1 MISNYF
7 EFFRNLKTSEKTLLI
22 FWLLGPMIFML
33 GRFLSDLWLTI
44 IVIVFI
50 FYSLIKKNFF
60 WISFPWTKSLFIL
73 IFLFLITAFFS
84 NDPYFCLS
92 ETFAW
97 LRFPLFL
104 LAIQVFFKDK
114 KEYCELM
121 LISITLSLIVMLIIG
136 YTEAIFFNKVRLF
149 WPFSNAIPGS
159 YVAKALLPATI
170 LFSTILFSKKISVRI
185 FSVIIIFL
193 SAFYVFLS
201 AERMSFIIILSSI
214 MIVLY
219 FSSSK
224 KIKIFA
230 PITVCFLLVLI
241 AYTLNQLNNEIYGLK
256 IARYTS
262 DLFIHLTDFKHSD
275 YWAVWFSGINIFY
288 QNPVTGIGPAYM
300 AEICDS
306 VKNVI
311 NQNISCQNHPHNYYI
326 QMLAE
331 TGFVGPF
338 ALLYF
343 AYSISKFCYVRS
355 LSQVSYFWVIP
366 VIFFFPIAQNG
377 DFFAQTGNI
386 FTWFPLSVA
395 VLCSGKRLFEKT

>member
-1 MISNYF
+1 
-7 EFFRNLKTSEKTLLI
+7 
-22 FWLLGPMIFML
+22 ML
-33 GRFLSDLWLTI
+33 
-44 IVIVFI
+44 VF
-50 FYSLIKKNFF
+50 
-60 WISFPWTKSLFIL
+60 
-73 IFLFLITAFFS
+73 
-84 NDPYFCLS
+84 
-92 ETFAW
+92 
-97 LRFPLFL
+97 
-104 LAIQVFFKDK
+104 
-114 KEYCELM
+114 
-121 LISITLSLIVMLIIG
+121 
-136 YTEAIFFNKVRLF
+136 
-149 WPFSNAIPGS
+149 
-159 YVAKALLPATI
+159 
-170 LFSTILFSKKISVRI
+170 
-185 FSVIIIFL
+185 
-193 SAFYVFLS
+193 
-201 AERMSFIIILSSI
+201 
-214 MIVLY
+214 Y

-224 KIKIFA
+224 IIKLIS
-230 PITVCFLLVLI
+230 PLSVIVLVGLI
-241 AYTLNQLNNEIYGLK
+241 AYVIDQSSSEIYRLK
-256 IARYTS
+256 VARYTT
-262 DLFIHLTDFKHSD
+262 DLFIHLTDINNSD

-288 QNPVTGIGPAYM
+288 QNPLTGIGPAYM

>member
-1 MISNYF
+1 MINHYF
-7 EFFRNLKTSEKTLLI
+7 EFVKSLKTPEKFLLI
-22 FWLLGPMIFML
+22 FWLLGPMIFMS
-33 GRFLSDLWLTI
+33 GRFLSDLWLTT
-44 IVIVFI
+44 IVITFI
-50 FYSLIKKNFF
+50 SYSIITKNIF
-60 WISFPWTKSLFIL
+60 WTSFTWMKSLFIL
-73 IFLFLITAFFS
+73 VFLFLISSCFS
-84 NDPYFCLS
+84 QDAYFCLS
-92 ETFAW
+92 ETLAW

-114 KEYCELM
+114 KEYCELI
-121 LISITLSLIVMLIIG
+121 LLSITFSLIVMLIIG
-136 YTEAIFFNKVRLF
+136 YTEAIFFNKDRLM
-149 WPFSNAIPGS
+149 WPFSNKIPGS

-170 LFSTILFSKKISVRI
+170 LFSTVLFSKKLSIRI
-185 FSVIIIFL
+185 TSLLILFFT
-193 SAFYVFLS
+193 AYYVFLT
-201 AERMSFIIILSSI
+201 AERMSFIILITSM
-214 MIVLY
+214 MIVFY

-224 KIKIFA
+224 TMKIIS
-230 PITVCFLLVLI
+230 PLSIIIILGLIILLLG
-241 AYTLNQLNNEIYGLK
+241 QSENEIVQGK
-256 IARYTS
+256 ISRYTS
-262 DLFIHLTDFKHSD
+262 GLFLNLTDVKNSD
-275 YWAVWFSGINIFY
+275 YWAVWFSGINIFF
-288 QNPVTGIGPAYM
+288 QNPLTGIGPAYM